1 MAGLPLFPL
10 TLVLC
15 PGTLT
20 PLHVFEPRYRR
31 LLADATDGDHRFV
44 VLPPGADGG
53 QPEPDTIGTIAE
65 IRALQ
70 PLPDGRSNLV
80 VSGEQRVVLKALL
93 PTTTPYLVGRTEPLP
108 DLPEDPVASP
118 PDRTALRDNAD
129 RYARAL
135 ATISDIDQIPSLSE
149 DPAEQSFQIAAILEW
164 DFDTKRSF
172 LAVRSA
178 RERVFRLVA
187 ALPGLVREIEARA
200 ATHRRARSN
209 GHGSHD

>member
-10 TLVLC
+10 TLVLF
-15 PGTLT
+15 PGALT

-53 QPEPDTIGTIAE
+53 QPEPDTIGTIAR

-93 PTTTPYLVGRTEPLP
+93 PTTTPYLIGRTEPLP
-108 DLPEDPVASP
+108 DVPEDLVASP
-118 PDRTALRDNAD
+118 ADRTTLRDNAD
-129 RYARAL
+129 RYAAAL
-135 ATISDIDQIPSLSE
+135 AIISDVDETLSLSE
-149 DPAEQSFQIAAILEW
+149 DPAEQTFQIAAILDW
-164 DFDTKRSF
+164 DFEAKRSF
-172 LAVRSA
+172 LAVLRA
-178 RERVFRLVA
+178 RERVLRLIA
-187 ALPGLVREIEARA
+187 ALPGLVRGIEARA
-200 ATHRRARSN
+200 ATHRRAGSN

>member
-10 TLVLC
+10 TLVLF
-15 PGTLT
+15 PGALT

-53 QPEPDTIGTIAE
+53 QPEPDTIGTIAR

-93 PTTTPYLVGRTEPLP
+93 PTTTPYLIGRTEPLP
-108 DLPEDPVASP
+108 DVPEDLVASP
-118 PDRTALRDNAD
+118 ADRTTLRDHAD
-129 RYARAL
+129 RYAAAL
-135 ATISDIDQIPSLSE
+135 AIISDVDETLSLSE
-149 DPAEQSFQIAAILEW
+149 DPAEQTFQIAAILEW
-164 DFDTKRSF
+164 DFEAKRNF
-172 LAVRSA
+172 LAVLRA
-178 RERVFRLVA
+178 RERVLRLIA
-187 ALPGLVREIEARA
+187 ALPGLVRGIEARA
-200 ATHRRARSN
+200 ATHRRAGSN